1 MARLSPQQKNTL
13 LAHEIAHYCRHD
25 HWVRWFEVVTLG
37 LYWWHPVAWLAR
49 RELQRAEELC
59 CDAWVLWAL
68 PDAGQAYARAILET
82 VDFLSADYLPAPAL
96 ASGLGPVHPLE
107 RRFEMILHARSTGR
121 LNVFARSALVLLGL
135 MVLPFSAG
143 AQVSTL
149 PVPSASKPEA
159 PTPSALPRS
168 EVTPTTATERSAEPT
183 APSPETPLATPPTI
197 REPQGVAATS
207 SGTTDADV
215 QNRIEIR
222 LSRLEKMM
230 DRILSEVKDQPASKL
245 DYARSPG
252 RSPYPPGQF
261 DSGKMSGMMSGM
273 SGMMSGMGSSSS
285 RPMSLSDLKKQR
297 IDVED
302 ELEKLQDRMAK
313 IDEQIAKLQ
322 TAHPAKESR
331 FEPQA
336 R

>member
-1 MARLSPQQKNTL
+1 
-13 LAHEIAHYCRHD
+13 
-25 HWVRWFEVVTLG
+25 
-37 LYWWHPVAWLAR
+37 
-49 RELQRAEELC
+49 
-59 CDAWVLWAL
+59 
-68 PDAGQAYARAILET
+68 
-82 VDFLSADYLPAPAL
+82 
-96 ASGLGPVHPLE
+96 
-107 RRFEMILHARSTGR
+107 MILHARPTRR

-197 REPQGVAATS
+197 RETQGVAANS
-207 SGTTDADV
+207 SVTTDADV

-261 DSGKMSGMMSGM
+261 DSGKMSSM
-273 SGMMSGMGSSSS
+273 SGMMSGMGGSSS

-331 FEPQA
+331 FQPQA